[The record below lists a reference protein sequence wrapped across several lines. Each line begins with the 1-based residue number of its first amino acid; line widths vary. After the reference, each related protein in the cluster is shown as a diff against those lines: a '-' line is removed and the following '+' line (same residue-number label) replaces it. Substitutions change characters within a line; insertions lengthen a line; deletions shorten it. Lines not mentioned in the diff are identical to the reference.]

1 MLMNVF
7 NPEHDL
13 CLANGDPN
21 FVPPESALKF
31 GKDCSGLTSWIENGD
46 GIIPWGWD
54 AVLKRRLLRRG
65 IPDELLP
72 TDAELDRIRELSHRR
87 MAVKANDF
95 IRAKLSEQGFGV
107 YLPASAPVI
116 AGDISEV
123 ETTVECFGDAVAKA
137 PWSGSGKGLRWLRSG
152 ELSDSDIG
160 WCRNVISK
168 QGSVIVEKRECVR
181 QDFAML
187 FRIFSGKVDYEGLSL
202 FFNENGMYRGN
213 VLASDRWILERLGQ
227 YVPEVLILN
236 LKDLLLE
243 FLEAEFAGRYS
254 GYAGVDMFICDDG
267 SGGAR
272 LAPSVEI
279 NARMTMGLLARRLFD
294 KHLDESGRP
303 GRGDSASLPED
314 GRFVMRVEYS
324 PSYEGL
330 ERRLEGAVSV
340 LTQVAPDSQYAVAV
354 FPDL

>member
-1 MLMNVF
+1 MNVF

-72 TDAELDRIRELSHRR
+72 TDAELGRIRELSHRR
-87 MAVKANDF
+87 MAMKANDF
-95 IRAKLSEQGFGV
+95 IRAKLSERGFGS

-116 AGDISEV
+116 VEDISEV
-123 ETTVECFGDAVAKA
+123 ETTVERFGDAVAKA
-137 PWSGSGKGLRWLRSG
+137 PWSGSGKGLRWLRPG

-168 QGSVIVEKRECVR
+168 QGSVIVERREHLR

-187 FRIFSGKVDYEGLSL
+187 FRLSSCKVDYEGLSL

-227 YVPEVLILN
+227 YIPEALILN
-236 LKDLLLE
+236 VKELLLE

-267 SGGAR
+267 AGGSL

-294 KHLDESGRP
+294 RHLDGDGCP
-303 GRGDSASLPED
+303 GRGKSGSLPAD
-314 GRFVMRVEYS
+314 GHFVMKVEYS

-330 ERRLEGAVSV
+330 MRRLEDAVSV
-340 LTQVAPDSQYAVAV
+340 LTPASPGSQYAVAV